1 MDSINNSLPDTQSQN
16 IWDIVQRVQKAINI
30 NAFRKIVKIQYPKV
44 ALALS
49 RFQEYLKSAAPA
61 ISSENKIFSD
71 IEDIFY
77 IMPKEQKIYCFYDKI
92 KKVFAPRLLKDYIE
106 NNLQCKAELDENTL
120 YALVADLLTNIARV
134 QPCGHLFNRYL
145 HKIYR
150 ANNGVVMETVFQ
162 YPYSYFIKIDSI
174 ICFIYKAI
182 NGGTA
187 VIPLTN
193 DNLDFITSH
202 ILHYPNMPQQLKRIY
217 TSALRKCTSK
227 KYPHSQPI
235 GDLIQYKSSDCLLD
249 AAGKEVRFEQGK
261 FISRRHEYNEYTD
274 NILPQQF
281 TFEKYAFS
289 DTVSDLLAK
298 ITGNSR
304 KSFNT
309 LAKLTAAAYSN
320 GSPLK
325 SATVIVADDNSYY
338 SIKTFFARLFQ
349 DRICYLCR
357 DDYHN
362 IESHY
367 DIYLN
372 ARFNGCKAHIIDGK
386 ILPVNYDGI
395 RKLIK
400 STYIEAKDNAVGKI
414 RFKNRIPLIVLT
426 KDEEYARQFNIR
438 VNSDII
444 KIEAD
449 TLPIDKISDYEF
461 AMLRQALSLYGLELF
476 SVPPKKEK
484 NHRERGRSDEAIV
497 NSFIQQFCKTEPESF
512 VSKIELRKAFA
523 EYASIYYPYFNSSP
537 IAVCN
542 RLRDMGFD
550 GKHKKR
556 VDGFDNPVAVIRD
569 IEFDRVKF
577 KKKTKFTIEPTK
589 KLDVEKAEQASFD
602 ILSELSSAKIDLEIG
617 LPYKRFNV

>member
-1 MDSINNSLPDTQSQN
+1 MDSINNSLLDTQSQN

-44 ALALS
+44 ALALL
-49 RFQEYLKSAAPA
+49 RFQEYLKSTAPA

-92 KKVFAPRLLKDYIE
+92 KKVFTPRLLKDYIE
-106 NNLQCKAELDENTL
+106 NNLQCEAELDENTL

-134 QPCGHLFNRYL
+134 QPCGYLLNRYL

-162 YPYSYFIKIDSI
+162 YPYSYFIKIDGI

-182 NGGTA
+182 GSGTT

-202 ILHYPNMPQQLKRIY
+202 LLHYPNMPQQLKRIY

-227 KYPHSQPI
+227 KYSHSQPI

-261 FISRRHEYNEYTD
+261 FISRQHKYDGYTD
-274 NILPQQF
+274 NSLPQQF
-281 TFEKYAFS
+281 VFEEYAFS

-304 KSFNT
+304 KLFNSLT
-309 LAKLTAAAYSN
+309 KLTAAAYLN

-325 SATVIVADDNSYY
+325 SATIIIADGNSYND
-338 SIKTFFARLFQ
+338 IEKFFVRLF
-349 DRICYLCR
+349 DGRICYLNG
-357 DDYHN
+357 YHCN
-362 IESHY
+362 TVESNY
-367 DIYLN
+367 NIYLRTKFQHCR
-372 ARFNGCKAHIIDGK
+372 AYIIKNEPSLIDYK
-386 ILPVNYDGI
+386 GI
-395 RKLIK
+395 RQLVK
-400 STYIEAKDNAVGKI
+400 STYIEVKDEAAGKI
-414 RFKNRIPLIVLT
+414 RFKNRIPLIVIT

-444 KIEAD
+444 KIEAG
-449 TLPIDKISDYEF
+449 TLPIDKIPDYEF
-461 AMLRQALSLYGLELF
+461 TMLRQALSLYGLKLL

-484 NHRERGRSDEAIV
+484 NRRERGRSDEAIV

-512 VSKIELRKAFA
+512 VSKSELRDAFF
-523 EYASIYYPYFNSSP
+523 EYASIYYPYFKSSP

-556 VDGFDNPVAVIRD
+556 VDGCDNPVAVIRG

-577 KKKTKFTIEPTK
+577 KKKTKFAIEPTE
-589 KLDVEKAEQASFD
+589 KLDVENAEQASFN
-602 ILSELSSAKIDLEIG
+602 ILSELSSAKID
-617 LPYKRFNV
+617 